1 MNIFNMLKTWF
12 QPGGRPQTSAWSF
25 CSELKAKKVMGQDM
39 DCEIAM
45 REVGSTRYEAE
56 NSHMHEWG
64 ALAVFSDGSSI
75 EWKVMGSE
83 LDEEGANERG
93 EAAS

>member
-12 QPGGRPQTSAWSF
+12 QPGGRPQTSVWSF
-25 CSELKAKKVMGQDM
+25 CSELKAKKEMGRDM
-39 DCEIAM
+39 DCEVAM
-45 REVGSTRYEAE
+45 HEAD
-56 NSHMHEWG
+56 SVQYDAKDSYMHEWG

-83 LDEEGANERG
+83 LDEEGADERG